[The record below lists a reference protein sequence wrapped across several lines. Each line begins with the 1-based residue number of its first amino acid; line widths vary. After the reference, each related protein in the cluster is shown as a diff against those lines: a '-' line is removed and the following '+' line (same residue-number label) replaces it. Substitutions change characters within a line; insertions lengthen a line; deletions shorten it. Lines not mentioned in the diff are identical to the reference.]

1 MWDCV
6 DRGSMISPR
15 PQTLPRHTRG
25 AWFDLE
31 TSWLSIA
38 FSDTD
43 LMLGFCLPL
52 ITFNPNP
59 YFISDGNTL
68 NAHIDKVEFLHGLG
82 VLHTG
87 GDDSG
92 KK

>member
-6 DRGSMISPR
+6 DRGSMVSPR
-15 PQTLPRHTRG
+15 PQTLPRHARG

-43 LMLGFCLPL
+43 LMFRFCLPL